1 MKWSANGET
10 WGNGS
15 RPTCTYSYWLALSI
29 LMILFCFFCLV
40 FFFFWLS
47 ALTFC
52 VVSVFIF
59 LLCFLHRR
67 SFFFLHLQI
76 SYFVQ
81 WLLHTF
87 FFYSPQISGF
97 PSSPSLSFC
106 HWMRTTRLTVIKISY
121 TYGYTF
127 LFFFLVTMGEITPL
141 CLESHLLGLLKNVIA
156 SLISF
161 LYFWTWLF
169 YQLFPICILMWSHYP
184 YI

>member
-1 MKWSANGET
+1 MCLLLLTGFVYFNDFV
-10 WGNGS
+10 
-15 RPTCTYSYWLALSI
+15 
-29 LMILFCFFCLV
+29 LFFFCLVVV

-47 ALTFC
+47 ALHFC
-52 VVSVFIF
+52 IVSVFTF

-67 SFFFLHLQI
+67 SLFFFSLSPDFLFCPMVTP
-76 SYFVQ
+76 Y
-81 WLLHTF
+81 
-87 FFYSPQISGF
+87 FFYSPQISAF

-141 CLESHLLGLLKNVIA
+141 CLESHLLGLLKNAIA

-161 LYFWTWLF
+161 LYF
-169 YQLFPICILMWSHYP
+169 
-184 YI
+184 